1 MAKKSKNPRLVLVE
15 STESEAAIR
24 AKIPDK
30 KVVSVDLWV
39 RTPDS
44 EKLEAMTV
52 AARLCGCRRIC
63 LAVVEDQL

>member
-1 MAKKSKNPRLVLVE
+1 MAKKRKNPRLILVE
-15 STESEAAIR
+15 STEAEDAIR
-24 AKIPDK
+24 AKIGDK
-30 KVVSVDLWV
+30 KVVTVDLWV

-44 EKLEAMTV
+44 EKLEEMTV